1 MRSEALRYAEGGI
14 FTARRYRL
22 ARKQKRITLTAAAK
36 MLDVSQPTLSAWEGE
51 RKNPS
56 VESLIQMSELYGVS
70 VDFLLGLPE
79 ARYNRADMLQP
90 IPPEALLA
98 FHDTPVFSSRYGW
111 AMVNAIEGELLFAS
125 GMRLS
130 LADAAEVY
138 VLPPAFATLGAA
150 VSMPLRRDELTGYDC
165 VWVEPIS
172 MDAALRDELRGW
184 YHIKRRFVENE
195 VGQRFYFDFYGAK
208 WLAFANGP
216 GNI

>member
-1 MRSEALRYAEGGI
+1 
-14 FTARRYRL
+14 
-22 ARKQKRITLTAAAK
+22 
-36 MLDVSQPTLSAWEGE
+36 MLGVSQPTLSAWEGE

-70 VDFLLGLPE
+70 GDFLLGLPE
-79 ARYNRADMLQP
+79 ARYHRADMLQP
-90 IPPEALLA
+90 IPPEALPA

-130 LADAAEVY
+130 LADVTEVY

-195 VGQRFYFDFYGAK
+195 VGQRFYKICFLRCKMACLCKRTGKYMNEVHLDARSEIRIRTSARFC
-208 WLAFANGP
+208 P
-216 GNI
+216 

>member
-1 MRSEALRYAEGGI
+1 MQTDEATLRKTVAKNI
-14 FTARRYRL
+14 AQYRKAHHDTQLDL
-22 ARKQKRITLTAAAK
+22 ATKLNYSDKS
-36 MLDVSQPTLSAWEGE
+36 VSKWERG
-51 RKNPS
+51 
-56 VESLIQMSELYGVS
+56 ESLPDVYILSQIAELYGVS

-79 ARYNRADMLQP
+79 ARYHRADMLQP
-90 IPPEALLA
+90 IPPEALPA

-138 VLPPAFATLGAA
+138 VLPPAFATPGAA
-150 VSMPLRRDELTGYDC
+150 VTMPLRRDELTGYDC

-184 YHIKRRFVENE
+184 YYIKRRFVENE

>member
-1 MRSEALRYAEGGI
+1 
-14 FTARRYRL
+14 
-22 ARKQKRITLTAAAK
+22 
-36 MLDVSQPTLSAWEGE
+36 MLGVSQPTLSAWEGE

-79 ARYNRADMLQP
+79 SRYHRADMLQP
-90 IPPEALLA
+90 IPPEALPA
-98 FHDTPVFSSRYGW
+98 FHDTPIFSSRYGW

-125 GMRLS
+125 GLRLS
-130 LADAAEVY
+130 LADAADVY
-138 VLPPAFATLGAA
+138 VLPPAFATPGAA

-184 YHIKRRFVENE
+184 YHKLTKQM
-195 VGQRFYFDFYGAK
+195 QRIGLVKKKLTTITLGYTSYPICEIDEQTLTKYA
-208 WLAFANGP
+208 A
-216 GNI
+216 

>member
-1 MRSEALRYAEGGI
+1 
-14 FTARRYRL
+14 
-22 ARKQKRITLTAAAK
+22 
-36 MLDVSQPTLSAWEGE
+36 MLSVSQPTLSAWEGE

-79 ARYNRADMLQP
+79 ARYHRADMLQP
-90 IPPEALLA
+90 IPPEALPA

-138 VLPPAFATLGAA
+138 VLPPAFTTPGAA
-150 VSMPLRRDELTGYDC
+150 VTHAVEKGRAYRVRLRMGRANLHG
-165 VWVEPIS
+165 
-172 MDAALRDELRGW
+172 
-184 YHIKRRFVENE
+184 RRPA
-195 VGQRFYFDFYGAK
+195 R
-208 WLAFANGP
+208 
-216 GNI
+216 

>member
-1 MRSEALRYAEGGI
+1 MGGREEESFCGIPDSDVRALRRERG
-14 FTARRYRL
+14 
-22 ARKQKRITLTAAAK
+22 
-36 MLDVSQPTLSAWEGE
+36 LSSG
-51 RKNPS
+51 PS
-56 VESLIQMSELYGVS
+56 GSSISW
-70 VDFLLGLPE
+70 
-79 ARYNRADMLQP
+79 ADMLQP
-90 IPPEALLA
+90 IPPEALPA

-130 LADAAEVY
+130 LADVTEVY
-138 VLPPAFATLGAA
+138 VLPPAFATPGAA

-184 YHIKRRFVENE
+184 YHIKKRFVENE